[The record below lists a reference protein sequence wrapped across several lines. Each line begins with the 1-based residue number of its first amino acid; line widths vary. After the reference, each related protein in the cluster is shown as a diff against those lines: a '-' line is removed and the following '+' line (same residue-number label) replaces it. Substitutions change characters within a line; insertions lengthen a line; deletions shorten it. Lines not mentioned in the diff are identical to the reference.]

1 LSSDIPSIADTR
13 PTGKAFWFIL
23 ALAALLRGFAA
34 ARRPLQVD
42 EAYSL
47 HLARLPLH
55 QALDILARLDV
66 HPPGF
71 LVLTHAMAAVHA
83 PPGAFRFLVAACGVV
98 SIVLL
103 SMIVAAWHGRRA
115 ALVAAFVAAVLPVF
129 IFYDTMVRM
138 YAPFDTL
145 ALASYAVL
153 GVLYTREGLPVWQ
166 RRALW
171 AAWALLA
178 ALLVWWLYLGFFV
191 LAAQAAYAAV
201 VRREGLARTLA
212 GMGFALLAWL
222 PQAPVFLRQLPRG
235 GLAFPGYAGHELQ
248 AFLLLPGQATI
259 AVQTQGAGVAALG
272 AAIVAWLWVGA
283 ALAWGLRGD
292 TWRSLAVWVG
302 APGLLTL
309 LFGIASHKL
318 LYADR
323 YYLAAAYGLCV
334 MTGIAVDRLA
344 AGVGPSHL
352 RRPLQVA
359 AVCAAAMLVAAGLA
373 YAVVPSLYT
382 ADWPSVAAI
391 LERQAQP
398 GDLIVFEQGSPYW
411 VLHGGAA
418 LRGHPLLLLF
428 YRGQAGDALRL
439 ARPFRR
445 VWLVL
450 FQWGPVD
457 PDARLLH
464 GLAAAD
470 HAVAAWRLR
479 RWLPAETVTLILFAR
494 GRS

>member
-1 LSSDIPSIADTR
+1 M
-13 PTGKAFWFIL
+13 IL
-23 ALAALLRGFAA
+23 ALAALVRGIGA

-47 HLARLPLH
+47 HLAHLPLR
-55 QALDILARLDV
+55 QALDTLARLDV

-71 LVLTHAMAAVHA
+71 LLLTHVLAAVHA
-83 PPGAFRFLVAACGVV
+83 PPAAFRFLVAACGVV
-98 SIVLL
+98 SVLVLYAIV
-103 SMIVAAWHGRRA
+103 VAWHGRRA

-129 IFYDTMVRM
+129 VFYDTMVRM

-153 GVLYTREGLPVWQ
+153 ELVYTRDGLPVWQ
-166 RRALW
+166 RRMLW
-171 AAWALLA
+171 TAWTVLA

-212 GMGFALLAWL
+212 GTGAALLTWL
-222 PQAPVFLRQLPRG
+222 PQWPVFLRQLPRG

-248 AFLLLPGQATI
+248 ALLTLPGQATI
-259 AVQTQGAGVAALG
+259 AVQTQGFGAAALG
-272 AAIVAWLWVGA
+272 AAILAWLWLGA
-283 ALAWGLRGD
+283 ALSWGLRGGA
-292 TWRSLAVWVG
+292 WRSLAVWVG
-302 APGLLTL
+302 VPGLLTL
-309 LFGIASHKL
+309 LYGVAAHKL

-323 YYLAAAYGLCV
+323 YYLAAAYWLCI
-334 MTGIAVDRLA
+334 MTGLAADRVT

-359 AVCAAAMLVAAGLA
+359 AVCAAAVLVAAGLA

-391 LERQAQP
+391 LTRQGRP

-411 VLHGGAA
+411 VLQGGPA
-418 LRGHPLLLLF
+418 LRGHPLVLLF

-450 FQWGPVD
+450 FQWSPVD
-457 PDARLLH
+457 PDARLLR

-470 HAVAAWRLR
+470 HAVGAWRLT